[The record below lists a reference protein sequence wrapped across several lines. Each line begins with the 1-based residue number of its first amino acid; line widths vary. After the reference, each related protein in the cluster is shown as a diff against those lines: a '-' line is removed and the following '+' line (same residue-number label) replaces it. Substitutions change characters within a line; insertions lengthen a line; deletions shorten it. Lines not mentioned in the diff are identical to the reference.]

1 MAASNVN
8 VVVITGNL
16 TQDPELR
23 STGGGTSV
31 CEMRVAVNSRRK
43 NAQTGEWVDKPNY
56 FNVVVFGAQADNC
69 ATYLSKGRPV
79 AIDGRLDWR
88 EWEAKD
94 GSGKRQAVQI
104 IGDSVQFLGP
114 KPEGVGVGQ
123 VPVVAA
129 PVEVSVEAP
138 ADPLAME
145 DGELAQLP
153 REELDEIAVAA
164 GVKNPDE
171 YRQRRQVVYAIR
183 EAQAEEAVSDF
194 GPVSGIDLSE
204 PEF

>member
-43 NAQTGEWVDKPNY
+43 DQSGQWVDKPNF

-69 ATYLSKGRPV
+69 ATYLSRGRPV
-79 AIDGRLDWR
+79 AIEGRLDWR

-104 IGDSVQFLGP
+104 IANTVQFLGSRD
-114 KPEGVGVGQ
+114 GGGG
-123 VPVVAA
+123 A
-129 PVEVSVEAP
+129 PNGNGGAQQQPQQSYNPPPSDIP
-138 ADPLAME
+138 AD
-145 DGELAQLP
+145 
-153 REELDEIAVAA
+153 
-164 GVKNPDE
+164 
-171 YRQRRQVVYAIR
+171 
-183 EAQAEEAVSDF
+183 VSDF
-194 GPVSGIDLSE
+194 GPVPSGGGGQEDDI
-204 PEF
+204 PF